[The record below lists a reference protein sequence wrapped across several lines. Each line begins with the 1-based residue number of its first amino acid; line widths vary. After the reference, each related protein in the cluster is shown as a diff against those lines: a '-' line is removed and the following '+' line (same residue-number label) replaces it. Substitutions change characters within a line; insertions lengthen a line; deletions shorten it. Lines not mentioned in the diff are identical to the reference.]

1 MVAGMLMQA
10 RRAGRW
16 RRTCDPRS
24 RGRGEERRRRGS
36 LVTLVALNSP
46 SPFPRPFSPFKLGSH
61 RSDKIDAQDGARH
74 KYSNK
79 SSRAAETRQEA
90 QFIRSRKI
98 KFRSEAN
105 ENARG
110 VQY

>member
-1 MVAGMLMQA
+1 M
-10 RRAGRW
+10 
-16 RRTCDPRS
+16 
-24 RGRGEERRRRGS
+24 
-36 LVTLVALNSP
+36 TLVALNSP

-105 ENARG
+105 ENAPRSTIEK
-110 VQY
+110 YFD

>member
-1 MVAGMLMQA
+1 M
-10 RRAGRW
+10 
-16 RRTCDPRS
+16 
-24 RGRGEERRRRGS
+24 
-36 LVTLVALNSP
+36 TLVVLNSP

-105 ENARG
+105 ENAPRSTILRSIRG
-110 VQY
+110 EVFRLI